1 MYLEISNIAAALGK
15 NPYESREKMLLI
27 SWARHCP
34 ATVRNYLIQNKC
46 IIKLKDDE
54 ETFTE
59 MQKET
64 FSEIL
69 PEQFDVKDFAKI
81 EKDVINEY
89 KKKRN
94 NEESESEIKQLKEYT
109 QDLLKKNN
117 GNLQEKNIIE
127 KEKYT
132 EGNDRMY
139 YYHITDDSCIG
150 GKNDASIGDTLLEIK
165 TRTRKQNV
173 RRNEYDLYQLIGYLL
188 ATKKNKGKIV
198 QMYNKEKFDSDES
211 NEQEYGLIDITDEPW
226 NELSKEIVKGLNIY
240 FEDLTEL
247 IQTSNYFY
255 LSSVIP
261 NKMRPIARYIEVETK
276 EEKQTDQTD
285 QTEQIEKKI
294 KQEHSSKRIK
304 FCDENVKFK
313 NLFRHISKNKE

>member
-34 ATVRNYLIQNKC
+34 TTVRNYLIQNKC

-54 ETFTE
+54 DTFTE
-59 MQKET
+59 LQKET

-81 EKDVINEY
+81 EKDIISEY

-94 NEESESEIKQLKEYT
+94 NEETETEIKQLKEYT

-139 YYHITDDSCIG
+139 YYNITDEACIG
-150 GKNDASIGDTLLEIK
+150 GKNDASIGEILLEIK

-226 NELSKEIVKGLNIY
+226 NELSKEIIKGLKIY

-255 LSSVIP
+255 LTNVIP
-261 NKMRPIARYIEVETK
+261 NKVRPIAKYIEIN
-276 EEKQTDQTD
+276 EEKQTKQ
-285 QTEQIEKKI
+285 EEEKQEEE
-294 KQEHSSKRIK
+294 KQEKEEHSSKRIK

-313 NLFRHISKNKE
+313 NLFRHISKNKEN